1 MSARILVVDDQEPNV
16 RLLEAKLKAEYFEV
30 ITATSGAKAIEAARR
45 DQPDVILLD
54 IMMPEMDGFE
64 VCRRLKADAT
74 TRHIP
79 IVMVTA
85 LDQREDRVAGLECGA
100 DDFLTKPV
108 DDVTLFAR
116 VRSLLRLKVVLDELR
131 VREVNAPADFLV
143 GEAENPAGNWVL
155 VVAGDARAG
164 EHLRTKLP
172 SSVQSKV
179 VTDPALASR
188 VAVSGIDLM
197 LIDLTTSQFDGLRL
211 CARVRSEA
219 ATRHVPIVAVVSPD
233 DIERSVRALDLG
245 VNDIIHRPVDA
256 GELNARVAT
265 QLRRKNYADRL
276 RIRLDESLEMAITD
290 PLTGLHNRRYFSSR
304 LQQMVES
311 RAHGG
316 APCSVLISDLD
327 HFKRINDTHG
337 HAGGD
342 AILTQFSDRLRGG
355 LRAMDIAA
363 RYGGEEFVIAMPDT
377 DLQQAIVAAERLRKA
392 VAKDSFRL
400 PEGEVAKAVTV
411 SVGVAEVFP
420 GESPESVMKRA
431 DTALYRAK
439 AEGRNRTVAAK
450 RESRAA

>member
-30 ITATSGAKAIEAARR
+30 ITATSGQGALDAARTG
-45 DQPDVILLD
+45 QPDVILLD
-54 IMMPEMDGFE
+54 VMMPGLDGFE
-64 VCRRLKADAT
+64 VCRRLKADSA

-79 IVMVTA
+79 VVMVTA

-131 VREVNAPADFLV
+131 VREINAPGDFLV
-143 GEAENPAGNWVL
+143 PEAESGRQNWVL

-164 EHLRTKLP
+164 EHLRSKLP
-172 SSVQSKV
+172 ASVQSKV
-179 VTDPALASR
+179 VTDPALASK

-197 LIDLTTSQFDGLRL
+197 LIDLTSSQFDGLRL

-219 ATRHVPIVAVVSPD
+219 ATRHVPIVAVVSSD

-265 QLRRKNYADRL
+265 QLRRKSYADRL
-276 RIRLDESLEMAITD
+276 RNRLDESLEMAITD
-290 PLTGLHNRRYFSSR
+290 PLTGLHNRRYFASR
-304 LQQMVES
+304 MQQMVEAS
-311 RAHGG
+311 ANGQ
-316 APCSVLISDLD
+316 APCALLIADLD
-327 HFKRINDTHG
+327 HFKRINDTYG

-377 DLQQAIVAAERLRKA
+377 DLKQALIAAERLRAA
-392 VAKDSFRL
+392 VASNAFRL
-400 PEGEVAKAVTV
+400 PDGDAARSVTV
-411 SVGVAEVFP
+411 SIGVAEAQR
-420 GESPESVMKRA
+420 GESSEAVMKRA
-431 DTALYRAK
+431 DDALYRAK
-439 AEGRNRTVAAK
+439 AEGRNRVVAAQPK
-450 RESRAA
+450 SQAA

>member
-30 ITATSGAKAIEAARR
+30 VTATSGTQALESARK

-54 IMMPEMDGFE
+54 VMMPDMDGFE
-64 VCRRLKADAT
+64 ACRRLKADAS

-79 IVMVTA
+79 VVMVTA

-116 VRSLLRLKVVLDELR
+116 VRSLLRLKVILDELR
-131 VREVNAPADFLV
+131 EREVSAPSGFIA
-143 GEAENPAGNWVL
+143 GEADDGRGNWVM

-172 SSVQSKV
+172 ASVQSKV

-188 VAVSGIDLM
+188 FAVSGIDLM
-197 LIDLTTSQFDGLRL
+197 LIDLTSSQFDGLRL

-245 VNDIIHRPVDA
+245 VNDIIHRPVDS

-276 RIRLDESLEMAITD
+276 RTRLDESLEMAITD
-290 PLTGLHNRRYFSSR
+290 PLTGLHNRRYFASR
-304 LQQMVES
+304 LQQMVETS
-311 RAHGG
+311 ANGG
-316 APCSVLISDLD
+316 PPCAVLIADLD
-327 HFKRINDTHG
+327 HFKRINDTFG

-342 AILTQFSDRLRGG
+342 AILTQFSDRLRAG
-355 LRAMDIAA
+355 LRALDIAA
-363 RYGGEEFVIAMPDT
+363 RYGGEEFVIAMPET
-377 DLQQAIVAAERLRKA
+377 DLQQAIIAAERLRRA
-392 VAKDSFRL
+392 VAKECFRL
-400 PEGEVAKAVTV
+400 PDGEVANSVTV
-411 SVGVAEVFP
+411 SVGVAEVYR
-420 GESPESVMKRA
+420 GESSDSVMKRA

-439 AEGRNRTVAAK
+439 AEGRNRTVAAQRK
-450 RESRAA
+450 SQAA